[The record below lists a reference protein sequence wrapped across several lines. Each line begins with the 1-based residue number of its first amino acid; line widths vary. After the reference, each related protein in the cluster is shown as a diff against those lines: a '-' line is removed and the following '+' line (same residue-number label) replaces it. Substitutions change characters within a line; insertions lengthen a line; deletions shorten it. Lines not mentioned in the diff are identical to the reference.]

1 MKRIT
6 MGMLIVS
13 GSCIIG
19 GVSLTAVGIASGGK
33 VGLQIT
39 ENGIRTSEDIQES
52 RETTELLDSVRK
64 LSLNVEGM
72 YVEVSEGDTFA
83 LTLRCREDEY
93 EVEKKQ
99 EDDSLQ
105 ITIKQKEQPE
115 AYVSVLDFDDASETS
130 GIYLTVPKDCKL
142 EALEILSDSEEIN
155 LEKVCTAELE
165 IVNGSGCIRCEKVCA
180 EEAVL
185 QCSDGDIYGEKMQ
198 GNSLV
203 TITKSANVSFDDI
216 EYTTWT
222 AKAEEGQLS
231 GSRITIQ
238 NIDIQSEDGEVNLE
252 ELDTE
257 DTSIVTGTG
266 TVFLSLYD
274 ERENY
279 HLKCYTKY
287 GTIYAYG
294 EDVME
299 DGSTAE
305 YEQNPNAGK
314 TIEVRSREGEI
325 NLASENMER

>member
-19 GVSLTAVGIASGGK
+19 GASLTAAGIASGGK

-115 AYVSVLDFDDASETS
+115 AAQSPGRA
-130 GIYLTVPKDCKL
+130 
-142 EALEILSDSEEIN
+142 
-155 LEKVCTAELE
+155 
-165 IVNGSGCIRCEKVCA
+165 
-180 EEAVL
+180 
-185 QCSDGDIYGEKMQ
+185 
-198 GNSLV
+198 
-203 TITKSANVSFDDI
+203 
-216 EYTTWT
+216 
-222 AKAEEGQLS
+222 GQ
-231 GSRITIQ
+231 SR
-238 NIDIQSEDGEVNLE
+238 
-252 ELDTE
+252 
-257 DTSIVTGTG
+257 
-266 TVFLSLYD
+266 
-274 ERENY
+274 
-279 HLKCYTKY
+279 
-287 GTIYAYG
+287 
-294 EDVME
+294 
-299 DGSTAE
+299 
-305 YEQNPNAGK
+305 
-314 TIEVRSREGEI
+314 
-325 NLASENMER
+325 